1 MKIKRILSVLLT
13 LVIVAGL
20 SGCGNKSKK
29 DNNSSVSKDNQS
41 SDNKNDV
48 KKVNE
53 KKHYPVEI
61 ENFDKKTVYQKAP
74 ERIIAMDYNAAS
86 TLVALG
92 QKDKIIASRE
102 AGLLSIDDVAE
113 KYRKDVKNIPIPEGY
128 LKSPLPPLE
137 VTLSLKPD
145 FILMDSFYF
154 NVPNIFGEYKDYKD
168 NGINILVTEG
178 SIDKK
183 PKLNDM
189 YVDIRKLGKIFDVE
203 DKAKE
208 LCKQIEKKFNE
219 VKSKVDSTK
228 KYKVMEFD
236 SGADKPIVA
245 AGKSLENL
253 LIEEA

>member
-92 QKDKIIASRE
+92 QKR
-102 AGLLSIDDVAE
+102 
-113 KYRKDVKNIPIPEGY
+113 
-128 LKSPLPPLE
+128 
-137 VTLSLKPD
+137 
-145 FILMDSFYF
+145 
-154 NVPNIFGEYKDYKD
+154 
-168 NGINILVTEG
+168 
-178 SIDKK
+178 
-183 PKLNDM
+183 
-189 YVDIRKLGKIFDVE
+189 
-203 DKAKE
+203 
-208 LCKQIEKKFNE
+208 
-219 VKSKVDSTK
+219 
-228 KYKVMEFD
+228 
-236 SGADKPIVA
+236 
-245 AGKSLENL
+245 
-253 LIEEA
+253 

>member
-128 LKSPLPPLE
+128 LKSRRE
-137 VTLSLKPD
+137 IGRASCRERV
-145 FILMDSFYF
+145 
-154 NVPNIFGEYKDYKD
+154 
-168 NGINILVTEG
+168 
-178 SIDKK
+178 
-183 PKLNDM
+183 
-189 YVDIRKLGKIFDVE
+189 
-203 DKAKE
+203 
-208 LCKQIEKKFNE
+208 
-219 VKSKVDSTK
+219 
-228 KYKVMEFD
+228 
-236 SGADKPIVA
+236 
-245 AGKSLENL
+245 
-253 LIEEA
+253 